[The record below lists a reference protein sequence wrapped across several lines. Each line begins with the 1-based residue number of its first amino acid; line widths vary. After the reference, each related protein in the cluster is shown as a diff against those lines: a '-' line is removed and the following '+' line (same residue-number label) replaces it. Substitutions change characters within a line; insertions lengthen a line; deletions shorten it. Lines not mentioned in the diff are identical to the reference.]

1 MSLDALVL
9 TLTQYRNV
17 FLTYFIEVY
26 LIYNVVLI
34 SIIQQSDSFIHIL
47 YIYIYIHIYIYIM
60 LLFPIIFHDG
70 GLSQGIEYSSMCY
83 TV

>member
-26 LIYNVVLI
+26 LTYNVVLK
-34 SIIQQSDSFIHIL
+34 SIIQQSDSFIYIL
-47 YIYIYIHIYIYIM
+47 YIYIYKM